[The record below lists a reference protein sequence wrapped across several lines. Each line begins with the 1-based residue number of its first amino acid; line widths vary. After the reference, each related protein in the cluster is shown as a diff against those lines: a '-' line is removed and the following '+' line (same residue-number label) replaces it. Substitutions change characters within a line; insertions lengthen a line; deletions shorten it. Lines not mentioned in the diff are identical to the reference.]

1 MKNLLLTALLVTNSC
16 GVIDSPVT
24 STSIRFYSVAHVS
37 VPTLEGE
44 LCGTAAPIYQKN
56 DISKFLT
63 CWHVVGQASG
73 DIKLRIFSDGELVDT
88 VVATVEASDSK
99 LDLAIIVCK
108 TKANLRFPAI
118 TRDPIRNNDMCITL
132 SCPLGEDP
140 IFSEGRVSIRS
151 NQAVSSANAAP
162 GSSGGGIYDAN
173 TGELLGISRAIFR
186 TPQFEYHHMNLFTPA
201 QVILAWLERIKV
213 V

>member
-1 MKNLLLTALLVTNSC
+1 MKNLFLTALLVTNSC

-24 STSIRFYSVAHVS
+24 STSIRFYSVAHVT

-56 DISKFLT
+56 DICKFLT
-63 CWHVVGQASG
+63 CWHVVGKPTG
-73 DIKLRIFSDGELVDT
+73 DIILRIFSDGELVDT
-88 VVATVEASDSK
+88 VVAEVIASDSK
-99 LDLAIIVCK
+99 LDLAVLSCK
-108 TKANLRFPAI
+108 TKAILCFPSI
-118 TRDPIRNNDMCITL
+118 TRSPIRNNDMCITL

-186 TPQFEYHHMNLFTPA
+186 TSQFEYHHMNLFTPA
-201 QVILAWLERIKV
+201 TAILPWLERMKIV
-213 V
+213 